1 MEDAGTVLGVSANG
15 PSERRGGSSVFGDGA
30 TAPWSGVVAEEDGRD
45 FDPSDESSC
54 KFSQFNSS
62 AEPHCLYSYVDA
74 GTLKV

>member
-1 MEDAGTVLGVSANG
+1 
-15 PSERRGGSSVFGDGA
+15 VFGDGA